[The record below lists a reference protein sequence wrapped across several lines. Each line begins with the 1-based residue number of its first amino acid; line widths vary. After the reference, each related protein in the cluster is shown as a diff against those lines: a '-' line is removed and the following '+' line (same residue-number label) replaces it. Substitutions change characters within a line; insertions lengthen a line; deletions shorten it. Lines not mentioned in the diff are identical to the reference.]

1 MIFEK
6 KIRIQDMVITAVM
19 AISAFS
25 AIITTLGIVFS
36 VIFESY
42 QFFSG
47 YNILEFLFGTH
58 WSPQSSTVE
67 HPEGVFGIIP
77 LLVGTL
83 LITAIAL
90 CVAVPLGLGSAVFL
104 SEFASKRTRQIIK
117 PVTEIL
123 AGIPSVV
130 YGFLAVLLVS
140 PMFRRAGENFGFEI
154 SSDSALAAGLVMGIM
169 IIPFMSSLSDDAMHS
184 VPQSLRDGSNALGA
198 TKSETVIKVV
208 LPTAFPGIIA
218 ATILSFSR
226 AIGET
231 MIVVMAAGLS
241 ANLSVNPLEAVT
253 TITVQI
259 VTVLVGDQEFDS
271 LKTMSAFALGLF
283 LFTLTLILNIYALK
297 ILKKYKEDYE

>member
-6 KIRIQDMVITAVM
+6 KIRIQDIVITSIM

-25 AIITTLGIVFS
+25 AIITTIGIVFS

-47 YNILEFLFGTH
+47 YNIFEFLTGSH
-58 WSPQSSTVE
+58 WSPQSSTSE
-67 HPEGVFGIIP
+67 HPNGFFGIIP

-104 SEFASKRTRQIIK
+104 SEFASKKTRQIIK
-117 PVTEIL
+117 PITEIL

-130 YGFLAVLLVS
+130 YGFLAVILVS
-140 PMFRRAGENFGFEI
+140 PMFRQAGENFGFEI
-154 SSDSALAAGLVMGIM
+154 SSDSALSAGLVMGIM

-297 ILKKYKEDYE
+297 VLKKYKEDYE